1 MPYILIQVT
10 REGVTARQKRA
21 LIAGATELV
30 VRTLKK
36 DPATTHVVIDEVAT
50 DNWGVAGLPN
60 CAEEG
65 HGDEHAHRSDF

>member
-10 REGVTARQKRA
+10 REGVTARQKRE

-36 DPATTHVVIDEVAT
+36 DPALTHVVIDEVAT
-50 DNWGVAGLPN
+50 DNWGVAGLSVT
-60 CAEEG
+60 E
-65 HGDEHAHRSDF
+65 RSRKGRRQ